1 MVLLLK
7 IGYEVKVL
15 VFLVPIVSGDYTR
28 HLVVKWFTNYSGGL
42 LGVVG
47 WILGLPFSPKFPSLT
62 GNIYDF
68 ISFFPKQDF
77 FFKSEKYD
85 SLKEFA
91 TPLS

>member
-42 LGVVG
+42 LGGV
-47 WILGLPFSPKFPSLT
+47 
-62 GNIYDF
+62 DF
-68 ISFFPKQDF
+68 GVTI
-77 FFKSEKYD
+77 
-85 SLKEFA
+85 
-91 TPLS
+91 